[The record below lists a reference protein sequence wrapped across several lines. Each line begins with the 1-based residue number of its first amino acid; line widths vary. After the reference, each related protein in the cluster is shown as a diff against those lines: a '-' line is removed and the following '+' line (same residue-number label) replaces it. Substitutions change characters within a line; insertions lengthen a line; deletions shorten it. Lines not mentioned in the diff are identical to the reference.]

1 LESPVN
7 AHLIEALT
15 HTKNLQ
21 RAWRLVD
28 KTITV
33 IIELITELP
42 AIYIP
47 SDRSVVR
54 VLEDTRRRT
63 DHPTPS
69 TYTTLIISGRPFID
83 HSIPVIVLFI
93 TDLYRCG
100 DTFTSSEFS
109 PHYFAL
115 TEEPRSTGSSTGL
128 TAILRDILAAAIE
141 RKFINRV
148 DDTIIISVE

>member
-21 RAWRLVD
+21 RAWCLVD

-109 PHYFAL
+109 PQLCADRRAQKHRELHRTHSYLA
-115 TEEPRSTGSSTGL
+115 RYTGSGYREE
-128 TAILRDILAAAIE
+128 IHQ
-141 RKFINRV
+141 
-148 DDTIIISVE
+148 